1 MKIDSLG
8 KEESMKKCFGMFC
21 VVPMVAILLVGLSGC
36 SDENVSKDVGSIKA
50 RLEKIEGRLASIEK
64 SSKRVGLLEAD
75 LRRLQQS
82 MEAWERAI
90 TARFASASKKTGSET
105 KAVEKRGKKK
115 YYVVERGD
123 SLYSVAQKH
132 DMTLD
137 QLCELNKITTKTV
150 LHPGGKLLV
159 YSK

>member
-1 MKIDSLG
+1 
-8 KEESMKKCFGMFC
+8 MKKCFGMFY
-21 VVPMVAILLVGLSGC
+21 VVSMVIILLVGLSGC
-36 SDENVSKDVGSIKA
+36 SDEKVSKDVSSIKS
-50 RLEKIEGRLASIEK
+50 RLEKIESRLASIEK

-75 LRRLQQS
+75 LRKLQQS

-90 TARFASASKKTGSET
+90 TARFASASKKQSESET

-123 SLYSVAQKH
+123 SLFSVAQKH

-137 QLCELNKITTKTV
+137 QLCKLNKITTKTI
-150 LHPGGKLLV
+150 LHPGAKLLV